1 MNSAHA
7 TMYAPEAGR
16 AGAGPD
22 ADAIGRTAH
31 PADADGMAG
40 ADRPTGEGSPGD
52 APKATAGIGDAAGRP
67 PEPAGLH
74 ATHRYDDII
83 DLPHPDPKRR
93 PRMPIANRAA
103 QFMPFAALAGY
114 DDVLRRA
121 AGEHDEAVAAAEAAG
136 DADWGA

>member
-1 MNSAHA
+1 MNPTDA
-7 TMYAPEAGR
+7 T
-16 AGAGPD
+16 
-22 ADAIGRTAH
+22 GRT
-31 PADADGMAG
+31 PGEERADGG
-40 ADRPTGEGSPGD
+40 PTPLVTG
-52 APKATAGIGDAAGRP
+52 P
-67 PEPAGLH
+67 PMPAGLH

-83 DLPHPDPKRR
+83 DLPHPEPRRR

-121 AGEHDEAVAAAEAAG
+121 AGEHAEAVAAAETAG

>member
-1 MNSAHA
+1 M
-7 TMYAPEAGR
+7 
-16 AGAGPD
+16 
-22 ADAIGRTAH
+22 
-31 PADADGMAG
+31 
-40 ADRPTGEGSPGD
+40 
-52 APKATAGIGDAAGRP
+52 
-67 PEPAGLH
+67 H